1 MTSSVIVADS
11 SPLIS
16 LARRVAERLQIRR
29 IGTLGI
35 LQRAKKAGLMSE
47 VKSYIERLLRT
58 GRFETCPDAFHPPIH
73 VSVVITI
80 RQDL

>member
-1 MTSSVIVADS
+1 MTTKWLTNCLMTSSVIVADS

-47 VKSYIERLLRT
+47 VKSYIERLLYQ
-58 GRFETCPDAFHPPIH
+58 FVMKASLIFLPPL
-73 VSVVITI
+73 S
-80 RQDL
+80 

>member
-35 LQRAKKAGLMSE
+35 LRRAKKAGLISE
-47 VKSYIERLLRT
+47 VKSYIEQLQAN
-58 GRFETCPDAFHPPIH
+58 GIY
-73 VSVVITI
+73 I
-80 RQDL
+80 RPSLAILILQDVGEL

>member
-1 MTSSVIVADS
+1 MTSSVIVADC

-35 LQRAKKAGLMSE
+35 LRRAKKAGLIRE
-47 VKSYIERLLRT
+47 VKSYIEQLQANGIYIRT
-58 GRFETCPDAFHPPIH
+58 SLAIL
-73 VSVVITI
+73 IL
-80 RQDL
+80 QDVGEL

>member
-47 VKSYIERLLRT
+47 VKSYIERLLYQ
-58 GRFETCPDAFHPPIH
+58 FVMKASLIFLPPL
-73 VSVVITI
+73 S
-80 RQDL
+80 